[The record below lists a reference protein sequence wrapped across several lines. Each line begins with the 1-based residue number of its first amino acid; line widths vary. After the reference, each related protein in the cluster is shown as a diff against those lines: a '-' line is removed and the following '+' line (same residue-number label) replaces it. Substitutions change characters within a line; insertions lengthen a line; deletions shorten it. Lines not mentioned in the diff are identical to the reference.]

1 MIGTSDTFIHP
12 LNTMKNLPRRFF
24 KFTGITAAL
33 AIIASGCGAVPGS
46 SVKRIPAGYVGLK
59 VELYGENRGV
69 QNATIS
75 TGKVWYNGYT
85 EEIVVFPDHVQYY
98 ILTASTEE
106 GSPVDES
113 ISFGVGGTTVNADIS
128 LSYFFNTQ
136 KIKDF
141 YGKYLKDPEQFKA
154 TLVRSET
161 RNCFNQSATGLKP
174 EEIVGNKQ
182 AQLLKDVQTCLND
195 KFGAV
200 GVTFDSV
207 GFVSKP
213 RFDESIEAQI
223 TARFQAEQQA
233 VAAKAQLE
241 VAEAESKRKIA
252 EARGEAEASRIKA
265 STVSPLTI
273 RLREL
278 ELQEEMIKK
287 WDGILPTYLG
297 GTAPFPSFDPNA
309 GHSLPSA
316 STAKK

>member
-1 MIGTSDTFIHP
+1 
-12 LNTMKNLPRRFF
+12 MKNLPLRFF
-24 KFTGITAAL
+24 KLTGITAAL

-85 EEIVVFPDHVQYY
+85 EEIV
-98 ILTASTEE
+98 
-106 GSPVDES
+106 
-113 ISFGVGGTTVNADIS
+113 
-128 LSYFFNTQ
+128 
-136 KIKDF
+136 
-141 YGKYLKDPEQFKA
+141 
-154 TLVRSET
+154 
-161 RNCFNQSATGLKP
+161 
-174 EEIVGNKQ
+174 
-182 AQLLKDVQTCLND
+182 
-195 KFGAV
+195 
-200 GVTFDSV
+200 
-207 GFVSKP
+207 KP